1 MPRPDVLDA
10 DLAVLDRPRR
20 EIGHLVDLAFRA
32 LPRGDIGQLVVVGFF
47 MDSDAIGPV
56 QPQYI
61 VSGICPSLVR

>member
-1 MPRPDVLDA
+1 
-10 DLAVLDRPRR
+10 
-20 EIGHLVDLAFRA
+20 
-32 LPRGDIGQLVVVGFF
+32 VGFF